1 MNRNIERLEAHLRI
15 LFEENLMRLIPGMHS
30 PRKLFDDL
38 LKVMHDNL
46 MEISNNQVLAPDEF
60 AIHVPDED
68 LKKWQAHQDILD
80 EMADFLFKTGLSEGF
95 SFNHQPCI
103 KIVPHDEEP
112 NHGFFLSAIVSPHK
126 PNLPDTAAIPNSE
139 MSNLQEEIPKRAFLI
154 VGGTDNFP
162 LEKSVID
169 IGRHSENDL
178 TLDEPHVSRHHAQL
192 RAINKRYVIFDVG
205 STGGLFINGKQI
217 SQATLQPGDVIRI
230 GMINLIYVQDITSE
244 NPTTA
249 LPVEDDWN
257 I

>member
-1 MNRNIERLEAHLRI
+1 MNTNIERLEAHLRVI
-15 LFEENLMRLIPGMHS
+15 FEENLMRLIPGMHS
-30 PRKLFDDL
+30 PRNLFDEL

-46 MEISNNQVLAPDEF
+46 MALSDNQILAPDEF
-60 AIHVPDED
+60 SIHVPEED

-80 EMADFLFKTGLSEGF
+80 EMADFLYKTGLSEGF
-95 SFNHQPCI
+95 SFNHPPFI
-103 KIVPHDEEP
+103 KIIPHDGDP
-112 NHGFFLSAIVSPHK
+112 NHGFFLSVSVSLHK
-126 PNLPDTAAIPNSE
+126 PNLPDTAAIPKSE
-139 MSNLQEEIPKRAFLI
+139 MPNFQEEIPKRAFLI
-154 VGGTDNFP
+154 VGGTDNFA

-169 IGRHSENDL
+169 IGRHSNNDL
-178 TLDEPHVSRHHAQL
+178 ILDEPHVSRHHAQL

-230 GMINLIYVQDITSE
+230 GMVNLIYVQDITSE